1 MAATDPTRFADLLTA
16 AIQQIKRREGK
27 PVRVI
32 QDELGYAL
40 GKAGGSMVEF
50 WRKGNLP
57 ARHADLELLC
67 LLYTSDAADERS
79 SVDLGGRRLL
89 KKKTTT
95 LYVVRPRR

>member
-1 MAATDPTRFADLLTA
+1 MATTDPPGFAALLTA

-57 ARHADLELLC
+57 ARHADVELL
-67 LLYTSDAADERS
+67 A
-79 SVDLGGRRLL
+79 RLL
-89 KKKTTT
+89 VRRGRLDRAWLEAFLTTS
-95 LYVVRPRR
+95 